1 MNDFTKEELSV
12 LKLLAKPMVSFDFI
26 LNTINKKAK
35 ELGYESHDDFLTK
48 TGWKERF
55 CNNE

>member
-1 MNDFTKEELSV
+1 MNDFTKEEISV
-12 LKLLAKPMVSFDFI
+12 LKLLAKPMVSFSLI
-26 LNTINKKAK
+26 LEQMNKKAQ